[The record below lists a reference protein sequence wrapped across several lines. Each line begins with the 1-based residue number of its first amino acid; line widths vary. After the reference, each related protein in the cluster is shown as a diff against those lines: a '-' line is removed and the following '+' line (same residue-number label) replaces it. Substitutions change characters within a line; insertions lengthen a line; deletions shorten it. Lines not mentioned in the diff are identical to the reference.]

1 MTEKNQ
7 PGSEQEQMELSLLA
21 SNRDSL
27 GVINLEFLLQSIGG
41 LTNKVPLCLDHNLEV
56 GTVIRKMVERKV
68 GSVLLT
74 DESGKV
80 VGIFTERD
88 YLNRFGLQDKD
99 PVTTPIREV
108 STLKPIMV
116 PPETT
121 IAFALNLMS
130 HGGFRHLPIVDEH
143 DMPLGVVS
151 VRDVIDRIS
160 QLLVQDIMSFG

>member
-7 PGSEQEQMELSLLA
+7 LNSAQEQMEISLLA
-21 SNRDSL
+21 SNKDSL

-41 LTNKVPLCLDHNLEV
+41 LTNKVPLCLDQNLDV
-56 GTVIRKMVERKV
+56 GTVVRKMVERKV
-68 GSVLLT
+68 GSVLLV

-88 YLNRFGLQDKD
+88 YLNRFGLQERD
-99 PVTTPIREV
+99 PIATPIREV
-108 STLKPIMV
+108 STLQPIMV

-121 IAFALNLMS
+121 IAYALNLMS
-130 HGGFRHLPIVDEH
+130 HGGFRHLPIVDEQG
-143 DMPLGVVS
+143 MPLGVVS

-160 QLLVQDIMSFG
+160 QLLVQDILSFG